1 MDTIQSSKKK
11 GLEGQFSM
19 FDLSIANQKEELE
32 DIKYTYTQKEEFS
45 EKELLSQEKEMLGI
59 YLSGHPLEKLKEEI
73 ERQITIT
80 SKDIMQLNSNTNSIE
95 NEGNMPEIELQ
106 NQYETTPKFKDGQ
119 EVIFAGIITA
129 IKKKFTK
136 TNKIMAF
143 ITVEDLYGQV
153 EVITFENAYLSAK
166 DSLIEENIVLIKGRL
181 SIRDEEKATIIA
193 NSITNFEAK
202 KRKVLSINITNLDEE
217 TKKKL
222 RGALKYFS
230 GEMNNIAV
238 VVQDGDK
245 ELKCGAIYLTE
256 QIFEV
261 FKEIVGEENA
271 KITEV

>member
-1 MDTIQSSKKK
+1 
-11 GLEGQFSM
+11 M
-19 FDLSIANQKEELE
+19 FDLGSANEEENLKEA
-32 DIKYTYTQKEEFS
+32 KYTYTQKDEFS

-73 ERQITIT
+73 ERQITIS

-202 KRKVLSINITNLDEE
+202 KRKVLSINITNLDEDI
-217 TKKKL
+217 KKKL